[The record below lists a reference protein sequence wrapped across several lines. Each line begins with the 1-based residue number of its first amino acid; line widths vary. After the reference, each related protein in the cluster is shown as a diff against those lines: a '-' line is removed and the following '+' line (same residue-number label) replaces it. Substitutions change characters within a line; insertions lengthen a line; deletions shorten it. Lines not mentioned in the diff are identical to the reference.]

1 MNQYHYYLDLS
12 VRLAKARNKNYLA
25 EFLTEQRNVLDR
37 CFGGEDYVLATY
49 YIPNELFVPFDL
61 PVIYSDR
68 IAGFGAACN
77 LLKEEEWKK
86 SDQYTSRCSYQIYLN
101 SMLKKKI
108 LPLPKLIVASNYP
121 CNSAY
126 QFCKELSETY
136 QIPFLDL
143 KVKRQESTEAYQDHV
158 KQMEQIFQYLK
169 DHFSVKKSIQSVVNI
184 SNQMILIK
192 KEIDD
197 IRNQYLGIIDTQDML
212 NIFTLYNDFG
222 KESSVEALQM
232 LRDDLH
238 SKTENYSWKPG
249 VKKLMWLGT
258 TPLCMSLIDKI
269 EEQYACKFVCEDLFL
284 FCAKEIHFDT
294 FCQDLVKR
302 IMDSIFFTEEKRVF
316 KTIEIAKR
324 YQVDGIVHYSQRIC
338 KFLPPMFPKI
348 QKAFSDIRI
357 PAIELC
363 GDGIERASWD
373 KNYKEQIE
381 TMMRILCEDKKIE
394 C

>member
-1 MNQYHYYLDLS
+1 MNQYNYYMDLS
-12 VRLAKARNKNYLA
+12 VRFAKARKKNYLA
-25 EFLTEQRNVLDR
+25 GFLTEQRNVLDR

-68 IAGFGAACN
+68 IAGFGASCN
-77 LLKEEEWKK
+77 LLKEEEWKN
-86 SDQYTSRCSYQIYLN
+86 SDQYTSRCSYQIYLEY
-101 SMLKKKI
+101 MLKKKI

-126 QFCKELSETY
+126 QFCKELSEMY
-136 QIPFLDL
+136 HIPFLDL
-143 KVKRQESTEAYQDHV
+143 KVKRQESTEAYQYHV
-158 KQMEQIFQYLK
+158 QQIEQIFQYLK
-169 DHFSVKKSIQSVVNI
+169 KHFSIKKDIQSVVNI
-184 SNQMILIK
+184 TNQMILLK

-197 IRNQYLGIIDTQDML
+197 IRNQYLGIADSQDIL

-222 KESSVEALQM
+222 KESSVEVLQL

-238 SKTENYSWKPG
+238 SKAENYTWKLG

-284 FCAKEIHFDT
+284 FCAQEIHLDT
-294 FCQDLVKR
+294 FCEDLAKR
-302 IMDSIFFTEEKRVF
+302 IMNSIFFTEEKRIS
-316 KTIEIAKR
+316 KTMQIAEQ
-324 YQVDGIVHYSQRIC
+324 YHVDGIVHYSQRIC

-348 QKAFSDIRI
+348 QKAFSYIHI
-357 PAIELC
+357 PAVELC
-363 GDGIERASWD
+363 GDGIERVSWD
-373 KNYKEQIE
+373 KSYKDKIE
-381 TMMRILCEDKKIE
+381 TMMRTFGEDKDIE